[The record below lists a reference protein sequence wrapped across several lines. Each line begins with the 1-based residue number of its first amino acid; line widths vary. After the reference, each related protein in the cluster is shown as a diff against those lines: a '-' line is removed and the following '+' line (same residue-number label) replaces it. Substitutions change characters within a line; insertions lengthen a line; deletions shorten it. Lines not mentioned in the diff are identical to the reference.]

1 MLDNIDLYQKI
12 DKQAYKYV
20 RPERYKR
27 VYDVQKASWFAG
39 IPVIIIFE
47 GWYAAG
53 KRALLQKLNRPLD
66 PRGFKLHSTL
76 PANSLDMKR
85 PWMRRFWL
93 NLPARGEWAIFD
105 RSWYNRVSYERVNHL
120 IPEKVWRRAYRD
132 IVEFERTLI
141 DDGYCIFK
149 FFLHISKQEQ
159 KRRYNKLTKDAHTPK
174 SVIDEIWE
182 QQRRFDEWQSAY
194 EEILERTETEW
205 SPWTIVEA
213 TNNRYALIK
222 ILDTLIISLE
232 NRLGWEY
239 IPLTS
244 TDQAES
250 TSHEIEIMKNPTE
263 GSETSGLVDKD
274 SPDENVKKPESS
286 DGSNQGD

>member
-1 MLDNIDLYQKI
+1 MLEKVDLHQKI
-12 DKQAYKYV
+12 DKKAYKFIK
-20 RPERYKR
+20 PELYKR
-27 VYDVQKASWFAG
+27 IYNVQKACWFAE

-53 KRALLQKLNRPLD
+53 KRSILQKLNRPLD

-76 PANSLDMKR
+76 PANSFEKKY

-93 NLPARGEWAIFD
+93 KLPARGEWSIFD
-105 RSWYNRVSYERVNHL
+105 RSWYTRVSNDRIHHL
-120 IPEKVWRRAYRD
+120 IPEKVWRRSYRD
-132 IVEFERTLI
+132 IVEFERTLT

-159 KRRYNKLTKDAHTPK
+159 KRRYNKLMNNTLTPK
-174 SVIDEIWE
+174 NVIDEIWE

-222 ILDTLIISLE
+222 ILEKLIIYLE

-239 IPLTS
+239 APLPSIDEAGT
-244 TDQAES
+244 TAR
-250 TSHEIEIMKNPTE
+250 EIEIMTSPTAE
-263 GSETSGLVDKD
+263 IEESELLDEIPPDDKII
-274 SPDENVKKPESS
+274 KPESS
-286 DGSNQGD
+286 DASNQGE